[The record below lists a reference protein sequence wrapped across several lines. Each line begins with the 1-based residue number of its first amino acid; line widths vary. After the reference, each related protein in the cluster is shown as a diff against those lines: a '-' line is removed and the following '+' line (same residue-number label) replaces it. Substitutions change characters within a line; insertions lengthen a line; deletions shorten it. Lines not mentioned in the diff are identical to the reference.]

1 MGASFFIYCDL
12 TKINRI
18 PVGNPRNKTD
28 ESRTLPEILKCD
40 PVTGSVCQCAN
51 CFLSVCILYDTHPHS
66 NFVPFCTVLCC
77 FFCARGF
84 LISVRM
90 AHRPPRATK
99 QKALE
104 GFHLMEEDSSNED
117 LSPSLRIENHKL
129 SLRHQTVNS
138 DVQRFSRSEDIYD
151 LTFLNT

>member
-51 CFLSVCILYDTHPHS
+51 CFLSVYILYDTHPHS

-104 GFHLMEEDSSNED
+104 GFHLMEEDSSNEVCRKVLFSNFCVD
-117 LSPSLRIENHKL
+117 RNVMCCHRSPVSLSIL
-129 SLRHQTVNS
+129 
-138 DVQRFSRSEDIYD
+138 
-151 LTFLNT
+151 